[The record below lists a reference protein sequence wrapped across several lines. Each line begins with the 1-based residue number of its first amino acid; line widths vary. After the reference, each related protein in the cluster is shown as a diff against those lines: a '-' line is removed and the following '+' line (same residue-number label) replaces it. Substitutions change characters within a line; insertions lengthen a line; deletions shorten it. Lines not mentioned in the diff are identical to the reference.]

1 VLFLGLALWSW
12 GRGGIVAVLLS
23 TTHAAEVKVEAVR
36 AFVLSAGDAAPA
48 VYVLAVIAEVVVAP
62 LPGLVLYAPGGVIFG
77 GFLGG
82 LLSLTGNVVGAAV
95 AFFIVR
101 SLGREAI
108 QRRLGDSLA
117 RWEAPLERHGA
128 GIVFLLRVN
137 PLTSSD
143 LVSYAAGLT
152 SMPAWKLVAGTA
164 AGMAPLCFAQSY
176 AAAGLIERFPGLI
189 YGVVLMGLAYVGF
202 VVWLAVGL
210 RRTGPANSVEA
221 PGSAVERSGERRLG
235 DELEQ

>member
-1 VLFLGLALWSW
+1 MFLALALWSW

-23 TTHAAEVKVEAVR
+23 PTHAADAKVEAVR
-36 AFVLSAGDAAPA
+36 AFVLAAGDAAPL
-48 VYVLAVIAEVVVAP
+48 VYVAAVIAEVVIAP

-82 LLSLTGNVVGAAV
+82 LLSLIGNVAGAAL

-101 SLGREAI
+101 SLGRDAI
-108 QRRLGDSLA
+108 QRRLGHSLA
-117 RWEAPLERHGA
+117 RWEAPLERHGV

-152 SMPAWKLVAGTA
+152 AMPAWKLVVGTA

-176 AAAGLIERFPGLI
+176 AAAGLVERFPALI

-202 VVWLAVGL
+202 AVWLAGGL
-210 RRTGPANSVEA
+210 RRRPPAETPEA
-221 PGSAVERSGERRLG
+221 AALALERSAQRGLG